1 MTQFFKSKEL
11 PLSKKVFDQLATWI
25 EKQRAK
31 ADSQAPAQADGEN
44 DAADA
49 NRSVI
54 GKVCNPYAIRSCLE
68 ALWYSYGHTM
78 TPELPSQSL
87 YKQQWQRDMS
97 PTGVIIPKIMFTVF
111 NGGKAL

>member
-44 DAADA
+44 DGTDA

-87 YKQQWQRDMS
+87 YK
-97 PTGVIIPKIMFTVF
+97 
-111 NGGKAL
+111 